1 MKELRRG
8 EVAEGSRVEVQ
19 RGVEWKCRKEGGAS
33 SWRVEELGG
42 RSEVEVCKG
51 R

>member
-8 EVAEGSRVEVQ
+8 VAE
-19 RGVEWKCRKEGGAS
+19 EWKCRKEGGAS